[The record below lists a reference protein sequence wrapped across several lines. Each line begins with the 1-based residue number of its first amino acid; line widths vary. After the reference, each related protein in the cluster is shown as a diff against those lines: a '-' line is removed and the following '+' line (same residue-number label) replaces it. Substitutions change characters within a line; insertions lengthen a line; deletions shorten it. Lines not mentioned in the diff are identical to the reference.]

1 MTKYKLSELK
11 DLLFNANYILKVLK
25 VTQLTLSVVLE
36 TELQPTLNTALS
48 RPAKLRVKYSVYEK
62 KSGVLV
68 EGS

>member
-36 TELQPTLNTALS
+36 TELQPTLNTAL
-48 RPAKLRVKYSVYEK
+48 
-62 KSGVLV
+62 
-68 EGS
+68 

>member
-36 TELQPTLNTALS
+36 TELQPTLNTALWGRQNWES
-48 RPAKLRVKYSVYEK
+48 NIVLMK
-62 KSGVLV
+62 KRAAY
-68 EGS
+68 